1 MSSCLATLLSAT
13 TRAHLCKAT
22 KLVNVPVCIMVVS
35 DSILVADCDNNRIL
49 RLNASLSDARDLS
62 LPVNTQLTQRMY
74 LDQSRGR
81 LYVGEWS
88 GEKRVLVFDNIHFE
102 CRIFHK

>member
-62 LPVNTQLTQRMY
+62 LPVNTQLTRPWCMY
-74 LDQSRGR
+74 LEQSRGR
-81 LYVGEWS
+81 LYVGECGIGS
-88 GEKRVLVFDNIHFE
+88 HVLVFDNINFK
-102 CRIFHK
+102 C